1 MNEAPSQQRAPEL
14 TEDDLRDAWQYLSAE
29 ERRQGFLLLPTA
41 LAEDFFLALPAAEMA
56 ALIVEKDALPSIKA
70 TPAPALKAA
79 AKATGRKHVE

>member
-1 MNEAPSQQRAPEL
+1 MASKPKSSSKAKAPDTSVEALVAVHARY
-14 TEDDLRDAWQYLSAE
+14 DAMIADADA
-29 ERRQGFLLLPTA
+29 R
-41 LAEDFFLALPAAEMA
+41 LAEHRRRVRSTAVEMA